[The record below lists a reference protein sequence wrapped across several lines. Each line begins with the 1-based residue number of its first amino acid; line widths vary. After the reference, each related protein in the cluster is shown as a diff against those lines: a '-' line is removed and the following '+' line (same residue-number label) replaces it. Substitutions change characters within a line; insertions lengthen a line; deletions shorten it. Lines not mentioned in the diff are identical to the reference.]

1 MASIIT
7 TMVIVVGTIAVAL
20 TIYLTI
26 QIYRGEARPE
36 DRKEKHKLPRH

>member
-7 TMVIVVGTIAVAL
+7 TMVIVVGTIAVVL

-26 QIYRGEARPE
+26 KIYRGEARPE
-36 DRKEKHKLPRH
+36 DKEEKHKLPHH

>member
-26 QIYRGEARPE
+26 QVYRGEARPE
-36 DRKEKHKLPRH
+36 DRKEKHKLPHH